1 MSVNVAF
8 TSVHFQFTIYN
19 CFCRLRNHASLYS
32 GTGSALKTEPII
44 VMNHSLLSV
53 LEPVY
58 DEYSQLET
66 KYEIEKGCRSKAEE
80 YATKVRV
87 LLCNIYQEVAFVVLS

>member
-1 MSVNVAF
+1 MHP
-8 TSVHFQFTIYN
+8 VHTGCAQFTQLTQRKGRAPSPSRSS
-19 CFCRLRNHASLYS
+19 F
-32 GTGSALKTEPII
+32 
-44 VMNHSLLSV
+44 MLSERFLVAV

-80 YATKVRV
+80 YATKVSEQPDQGPIHTG
-87 LLCNIYQEVAFVVLS
+87 CAQFT

>member
-1 MSVNVAF
+1 
-8 TSVHFQFTIYN
+8 
-19 CFCRLRNHASLYS
+19 
-32 GTGSALKTEPII
+32 
-44 VMNHSLLSV
+44 MNHSLLSV

>member
-1 MSVNVAF
+1 M
-8 TSVHFQFTIYN
+8 
-19 CFCRLRNHASLYS
+19 SLYS
-32 GTGSALKTEPII
+32 GTGSVGKTEPTI
-44 VMNHSLLSV
+44 VMYVNYSLLSV

-80 YATKVRV
+80 YATKVRF
-87 LLCNIYQEVAFVVLS
+87 LSRNIYQEVSFALR